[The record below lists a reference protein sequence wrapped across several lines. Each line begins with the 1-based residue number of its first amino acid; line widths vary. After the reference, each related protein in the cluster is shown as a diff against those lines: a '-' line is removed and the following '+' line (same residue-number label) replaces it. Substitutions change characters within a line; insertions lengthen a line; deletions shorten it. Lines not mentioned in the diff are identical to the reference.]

1 MKGRRKMD
9 SALADNTTPNNA
21 HIIFVEDDQLFR
33 ETVTKNLQD
42 AGFSV
47 SDFESGEAA
56 FEYLR
61 SGGDAQLALLDWKLP
76 TLSGIELFRRLR
88 EEKMDIPIIF
98 VTSLNDQVYEEAALM
113 NGAVDFIDK
122 SRSFSILMSRI
133 STVLNGGRGIYSP
146 RPSSRPQQAS
156 VVHCGDLELH
166 LHSNRALWKGKRV
179 NLTLAEFKIV
189 HHLASEVDR
198 DVPHREIYDIVR
210 GPGFL
215 AGEGENGY
223 RSNVRTFIKRI
234 RRKFGEVDTEF
245 DRIAT
250 YSGFG
255 YRWIADE
262 NVGGDAN
269 LSGVRGSDTVRQV
282 EEVGTSGG

>member
-1 MKGRRKMD
+1 ME
-9 SALADNTTPNNA
+9 PNLENA
-21 HIIFVEDDQLFR
+21 INPGNARILFIEDDQLFR

-42 AGFSV
+42 AGFTV
-47 SDFESGEAA
+47 TDFECGNTALQYLEEGGEA
-56 FEYLR
+56 E
-61 SGGDAQLALLDWKLP
+61 LALLDWKLP
-76 TLSGIELFRRLR
+76 TISGIELFRRLR
-88 EEKMDIPIIF
+88 EQKAEIPIIF
-98 VTSLNDQVYEEAALM
+98 VTSFNDQVYEEAALM

-122 SRSFSILMSRI
+122 TRSFSILLSRI
-133 STVLNGGRGIYSP
+133 GTVLNGRKGIYAP
-146 RPSSRPQQAS
+146 RPLRSSQSA
-156 VVHCGDLELH
+156 VVHSGDLELH

-189 HHLASEVDR
+189 HHLATQTDR

-215 AGEGENGY
+215 AGDGENGY

-234 RRKFGEVDTEF
+234 RRKFGEVDTQF

-255 YRWIADE
+255 YRWI
-262 NVGGDAN
+262 GD
-269 LSGVRGSDTVRQV
+269 SGEVETPVTAVDTVA
-282 EEVGTSGG
+282 SAC

>member
-1 MKGRRKMD
+1 MD
-9 SALADNTTPNNA
+9 NVLAENSVPSNVR
-21 HIIFVEDDQLFR
+21 ILFVEDDQLFR
-33 ETVTKNLQD
+33 ETVAKNLQD
-42 AGFSV
+42 AGFAV
-47 SDFESGEAA
+47 ADFESGEAA
-56 FEYLR
+56 LEYLR
-61 SGGDAQLALLDWKLP
+61 NGGDAQLALLDWKLP

-88 EEKMDIPIIF
+88 EAKLDIPIIF

-133 STVLNGGRGIYSP
+133 STVLNGGRGVYAP
-146 RPSSRPQQAS
+146 RPASRPQQAS
-156 VVHCGDLELH
+156 VVRCGDLELH
-166 LHSNRALWKGKRV
+166 LHSNRAMWKGKRV

-234 RRKFGEVDTEF
+234 RRKFGEVDSEF

-262 NVGGDAN
+262 TSTETTGRDVN
-269 LSGVRGSDTVRQV
+269 RGSNRSADAVRQP
-282 EEVGTSGG
+282 EEVGTTTGG

>member
-1 MKGRRKMD
+1 MD
-9 SALADNTTPNNA
+9 TNTDNAALNA
-21 HIIFVEDDQLFR
+21 TRILFVEDDQLFR

-47 SDFESGEAA
+47 SEFSCGLAA
-56 FEYLR
+56 LDYLKN
-61 SGGDAQLALLDWKLP
+61 GGDAQLALLDWKLP
-76 TLSGIELFRRLR
+76 TLSGIELSQRLR
-88 EEKMDIPIIF
+88 EENYDIPIIF
-98 VTSLNDQVYEEAALM
+98 VTSLTDQVYEEAALV
-113 NGAVDFIDK
+113 NGAVDFIEK
-122 SRSFSILMSRI
+122 TRSFSILLSRI
-133 STVLNGGRGIYSP
+133 GTVLKGNKGIYTPRSP
-146 RPSSRPQQAS
+146 QVQQPSVIHS
-156 VVHCGDLELH
+156 GELELH
-166 LHSNRALWKGKRV
+166 LQSNRALWRGKRV

-189 HHLASEVDR
+189 LHLASELDR

-234 RRKFGEVDTEF
+234 RRKFCDVDSTF

-255 YRWIADE
+255 YRWL
-262 NVGGDAN
+262 GDKKD
-269 LSGVRGSDTVRQV
+269 DT
-282 EEVGTSGG
+282 GTYPLGDTLHDDSFGAQSASMNGTGR

>member
-1 MKGRRKMD
+1 MD
-9 SALADNTTPNNA
+9 NVLVETQAPTNNVR
-21 HIIFVEDDQLFR
+21 ILFVEDDQLFR
-33 ETVTKNLQD
+33 ETVAKNLQD
-42 AGFSV
+42 SGFAV
-47 SDFESGEAA
+47 ADFESGEAA
-56 FEYLR
+56 LDYLR
-61 SGGDAQLALLDWKLP
+61 SGGEAQLALLDWKLP

-88 EEKMDIPIIF
+88 EAKADIPIVF

-122 SRSFSILMSRI
+122 SRSFSILLSRI
-133 STVLNGGRGIYSP
+133 STVLNGGRGVYAP
-146 RPSSRPQQAS
+146 RTASRTQQPS
-156 VVHCGDLELH
+156 VVRCGELELH
-166 LHSNRALWKGKRV
+166 LHSNRAIWKGKRV

-189 HHLASEVDR
+189 HHLAAEVDR

-234 RRKFGEVDTEF
+234 RRKFGEVDPDF

-262 NVGGDAN
+262 KAGEASARDGSLVESRNADAARQPEEMGTGG
-269 LSGVRGSDTVRQV
+269 
-282 EEVGTSGG
+282 